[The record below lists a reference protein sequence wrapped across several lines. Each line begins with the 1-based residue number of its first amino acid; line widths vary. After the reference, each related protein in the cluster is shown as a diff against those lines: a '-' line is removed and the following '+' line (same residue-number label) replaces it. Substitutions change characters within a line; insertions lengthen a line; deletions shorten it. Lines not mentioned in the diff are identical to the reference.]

1 MKEERA
7 KQRQSAT
14 LPKEGEKGFQAVCGS
29 NDPDIGRA
37 RDIVAIEPVL
47 ACSFPQLFF
56 KFSYPVLNL
65 FCCYEVHL
73 CRERIC
79 CRKTYKSI
87 VSIIELHKVNECLET
102 CNMVQVEKEMPRI
115 RVFATIREDVLRWV
129 DQQVDRARFRNR
141 SHAIEYALI
150 KLMESEKKE

>member
-1 MKEERA
+1 M
-7 KQRQSAT
+7 
-14 LPKEGEKGFQAVCGS
+14 
-29 NDPDIGRA
+29 
-37 RDIVAIEPVL
+37 
-47 ACSFPQLFF
+47 
-56 KFSYPVLNL
+56 
-65 FCCYEVHL
+65 
-73 CRERIC
+73 
-79 CRKTYKSI
+79 KTYKSI

-129 DQQVDRARFRNR
+129 DQQVDRTRFRNR